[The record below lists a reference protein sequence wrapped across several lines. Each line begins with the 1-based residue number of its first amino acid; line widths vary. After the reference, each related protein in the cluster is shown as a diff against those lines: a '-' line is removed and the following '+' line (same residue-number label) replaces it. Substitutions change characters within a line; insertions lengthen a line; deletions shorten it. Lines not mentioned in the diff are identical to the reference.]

1 MPTEVEKKRHKWLM
15 VIEDILLEKGVG
27 HTACA
32 SKWRKMPPSGWYEPV
47 AWEAMNCMSFK

>member
-1 MPTEVEKKRHKWLM
+1 M